1 MGAALQQGNAGGRAG
16 EKQQGAEREGIKL
29 FSKRVVN
36 VRNDMPADTVDSTS
50 LTSFKKSITP
60 IDIRLLHA

>member
-1 MGAALQQGNAGGRAG
+1 MGAALQQGKAGGRAG
-16 EKQQGAEREGIKL
+16 EEQPGAERGGIKL

-36 VRNDMPADTVDSTS
+36 VWNDMPADTVDSTS